1 METNMN
7 RMWVVAIVVFPF
19 CCPLARAADEPKPAD
34 AIRKV
39 LDDQVVAW
47 NKGDLK
53 TFMAGYWESPKL
65 SFYSGSNKTQGWKET
80 LERYRK
86 RYQAD
91 GKEMGKLSFSE
102 LDVEM
107 LGPDA
112 ALVRGRWHV
121 EMTKEKHAGLFTLI
135 VRKLPDGWKIV
146 HDHTSGE

>member
-1 METNMN
+1 MN
-7 RMWVVAIVVFPF
+7 RHWLLVLAIFLVPG
-19 CCPLARAADEPKPAD
+19 LSRGADDAKPAA

-39 LDDQVVAW
+39 LDDQVAAW

-53 TFMAGYWESPKL
+53 TFMTGYWDSPKL
-65 SFYSGSNKTQGWKET
+65 SFYSGTKKTQGWKET
-80 LERYRK
+80 LERYQK

-102 LDVEM
+102 LDVEI

-112 ALVRGRWHV
+112 ALVRGRWLV
-121 EMTKEKHAGLFTLI
+121 EMSKEKHNGLFTLI
-135 VRKLPDGWKIV
+135 MRKFPDGWKIV